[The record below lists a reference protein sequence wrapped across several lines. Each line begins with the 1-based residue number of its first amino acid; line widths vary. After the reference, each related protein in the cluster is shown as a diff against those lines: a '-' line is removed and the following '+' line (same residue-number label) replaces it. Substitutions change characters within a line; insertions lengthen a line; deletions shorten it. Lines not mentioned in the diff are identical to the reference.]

1 MSETTAEGSRT
12 ETSFVQVGD
21 RLYPVKFLK
30 NCKTCRSRYRAQIEQ
45 AILGGI
51 PYKKIFDEVVEPYDD
66 HSALGSPTYQGILT
80 HVRRGHMPLPFS
92 TQRSI
97 LESRAT
103 ELGRSIEEGEQL
115 LMDSVGTLRAIVQRG
130 FERMNNGEIQPTM
143 GDFIA
148 ALRLEGALS
157 GTQGDEA
164 SADNEVW
171 RKAFVAYME
180 IVKNS
185 VSPEVFQRI
194 GDQMRGSAVMKEIME
209 RQRAVRELP

>member
-1 MSETTAEGSRT
+1 MSELTAEGSRT

-21 RLYPVKFLK
+21 RLYPVKFVK

-45 AILGGI
+45 AILGGV
-51 PYKKIFDEVVEPYDD
+51 PYKRIFDEAVEPYDD
-66 HSALGSPTYQGILT
+66 HSALGAPTCQGVMT
-80 HVRRGHMPLPFS
+80 HVRRGHMPLPYS

-97 LESRAT
+97 LENRAT

-115 LMDSVGTLRAIVQRG
+115 LVDSVGTLRAIVQRG

-157 GTQGDEA
+157 GSQSDDGA
-164 SADNEVW
+164 ADNEVW

-180 IVKNS
+180 IVKGS

-194 GDQMRGSAVMKEIME
+194 GTQMRGSAVMQQIME
-209 RQRAVRELP
+209 RQKAARELQ